1 MASEEERM
9 SWWKKSIK
17 RILKAIL
24 YIHKKGLVHKGLS
37 YQSSY
42 VIQDGELRLVN
53 IRGSLEKLEP
63 LQSQKMK
70 RSDLTDFMTF
80 LRENVPANW
89 TNRNLFLDYIAN
101 DTSSSERVAKKLI
114 RHPLMMDTPH
124 ERIRY
129 FSDVFQAIESN
140 TCVNPTAFKKTLDQD
155 PRFQP
160 YKNWTT
166 TYKGHILYAN
176 FSRKKGK
183 AYSGQN
189 LFSLIAFLRHVY
201 IHCVTNSADFEKMD
215 EEIAQL
221 YPGLSS
227 HVHEIFVMKDKFS

>member
-1 MASEEERM
+1 MCQPIGRTETC
-9 SWWKKSIK
+9 SWIILPTTLGKDTQFINEFVCLRSI
-17 RILKAIL
+17 INFYSQL
-24 YIHKKGLVHKGLS
+24 YNL
-37 YQSSY
+37 
-42 VIQDGELRLVN
+42 
-53 IRGSLEKLEP
+53 
-63 LQSQKMK
+63 
-70 RSDLTDFMTF
+70 
-80 LRENVPANW
+80 
-89 TNRNLFLDYIAN
+89 NLFIFFSF
-101 DTSSSERVAKKLI
+101 SSSERIAKKLI
-114 RHPLMMDTPH
+114 RHPFMMDTPH

-129 FSDVFQAIESN
+129 FSDVFQATESN

-166 TYKGHILYAN
+166 TYKGHILYSN
-176 FSRKKGK
+176 FSRESKKGK

-201 IHCVTNSADFEKMD
+201 IHCVTTSADFEEID

-227 HVHEIFVMKDKFS
+227 HVHEIFVMKDEFY